1 MTDVRELWRDLGRSG
16 RAGVVAAGVALVL
29 LVPVLLVG
37 PIARSALAERA
48 ADRGLATEVE
58 SVRLGLR
65 GVWLRGV
72 VLASAEPVRVTANVD
87 AVLVPFTGGPIEVHG
102 GRATLRGSPSAVRDA
117 VRSKRSGGASGGGS
131 RRELTVRGVDVT
143 WFERSERVT
152 FPEYAWGVAFERTA
166 TNDRVRCDRA
176 LLGERGARVE
186 VRGADVTLSAGAGP
200 ALRGGRVG
208 GLDIAL
214 ELGARA
220 PAPAPKEPVT
230 RASAP
235 APGASQPGL
244 AGAVGAARGLATSLL
259 ADGAK
264 LEVDALRVRL
274 GYADEALG
282 FGPSR
287 VQLTRDAR
295 EVALAVRPAERL
307 LAGSTPLA
315 LGVRLPLAGGE
326 PSVELEG
333 GPVALGALGVRDGDL
348 GLRRVREASLE
359 AHVRVDLL
367 PGAEALRGSGSGKLL
382 NVSLVRP
389 ELAKKEIRGLA
400 LSFRAAGEARLD
412 GSRIA
417 LDDAELAVGDVRL
430 ATTFSVERDDA
441 GIRLRSKG
449 GVPLASCDAML
460 GSLPEEL
467 VAELDGL
474 ALEGTFTLAYEL
486 DFLANKPDATRV
498 VLDVKND
505 CRVKSAPASL
515 SPQRFRA
522 AWVREVKSAD
532 GQSVMIR
539 SGPGSPEW
547 VAYDDISRFME
558 IAVLVC
564 EDGGFYRHRGFD
576 FRAIARAIED
586 DIRAGRFVRGA
597 STISMQLAKN
607 LYLGREKTLSR
618 KIQEALLTLLLEQ
631 ELTKKELMELYLNVV
646 ELAPGIYGVGPAASH
661 YFATTPKELTLGQ
674 ALYLASILPDP
685 TRQHFMPDGAV
696 TERWSEYLRKL
707 MRIAR
712 RVERIT
718 DDELETGLA
727 EQIGFRRGGALPTSE
742 LESGVSENAEA
753 LEAVE
758 P

>member
-1 MTDVRELWRDLGRSG
+1 VSGVRELWRDLGRSA
-16 RAGVVAAGVALVL
+16 RAGVVAAGVSLVV
-29 LVPVLLVG
+29 LVPMLLVG
-37 PIARSALAERA
+37 PMARSALAERA
-48 ADRGLATEVE
+48 AARGLTTEVE

-65 GVWLRGV
+65 GLWLKGV
-72 VLASAEPVRVTANVD
+72 ALSTPEPQRVTANLQS
-87 AVLVPFTGGPIEVHG
+87 VLVPFAGGPIEVHG
-102 GRATLRGSPSAVRDA
+102 GRVVLRGSPEAVRDSL
-117 VRSKRSGGASGGGS
+117 RSKRSGGATGGGA
-131 RRELTVRGVDVT
+131 RRELAVRGVDVT
-143 WFERSERVT
+143 WLERSDAAT
-152 FPEYAWGVAFERTA
+152 TPEHAWGVAFERTA
-166 TNDRVRCDRA
+166 AHDRVRCDRA
-176 LLGERGARVE
+176 ALGERGVRVE
-186 VRGADVTLSAGAGP
+186 VRGAEVTLAAGGGP
-200 ALRGGRVG
+200 AVTGGRVR
-208 GLDIAL
+208 GLEIAL
-214 ELGARA
+214 ELGARSKSA
-220 PAPAPKEPVT
+220 PSSDAVV

-235 APGASQPGL
+235 ASGPSAPGL
-244 AGAVGAARGLATSLL
+244 AGVVGAARGLSTRTL

-264 LEVDALRVRL
+264 LEVEALRVRL
-274 GYADEALG
+274 GYGDEALG

-295 EVALAVRPAERL
+295 EVALAVRPAERT

-326 PSVELEG
+326 PTVELEG

-348 GLRRVREASLE
+348 GLRRVRDASLE
-359 AHVRVDLL
+359 AHVRVELL
-367 PGAEALRGSGSGKLL
+367 PGAGALRGAGSGKLL
-382 NVSLVRP
+382 NLSLVRP
-389 ELAKKEIRGLA
+389 ELAKKELRGLA
-400 LSFRAAGEARLD
+400 LGFRAVGEARLD

-430 ATTFSVERDDA
+430 ATTFTAERDDA

-460 GSLPEEL
+460 GSLPKEL

-474 ALEGTFTLAYEL
+474 ALEGTFALSYEL
-486 DFLANKPDATRV
+486 DFLASKPDATRV

-505 CRVKSAPASL
+505 CRVKSAPAAL
-515 SPQRFRA
+515 SPQRFRSP
-522 AWVREVKSAD
+522 WVREVKSAE
-532 GQSVMIR
+532 GQSVMIP

-547 VAYDDISRFME
+547 VSYDDISRFME

-631 ELTKKELMELYLNVV
+631 ELSKKELMELYLNVV
-646 ELAPGIYGVGPAASH
+646 ELGPGIYGVGPAASH

-674 ALYLASILPDP
+674 SLYLASILPDP
-685 TRQHFMPDGAV
+685 TRQHFLPDGSV
-696 TERWSEYLRKL
+696 TPRWSDYLQKL

-712 RVERIT
+712 RVERVT
-718 DDELETGLA
+718 DDELEAGLA
-727 EQIGFRRGGALPTSE
+727 EHVGFRRGGAPPASDADSDVPETLETPEE
-742 LESGVSENAEA
+742 LG
-753 LEAVE
+753 